1 MLSCIMVG
9 DSIAVGVGQAR
20 PECETIAQVGISSSR
35 YIATLLPAG
44 QTEAGTAVISL
55 GVNDD
60 ASLDTIGNLR
70 EVRSRIISQ
79 NVIWLLPA
87 LKDNVRA
94 MIRTVAAENGDRT
107 LDTRP
112 QAGRDHLHPTGAG
125 YEIIASEVMAPP
137 DEEVAAFEPR
147 VRPVAPRRV
156 RPAHAATHTQGHAI
170 PNARTPVVAHGRTPV
185 VAHGRTP
192 VVAHGRTPILTHPR
206 ARAFVHSNNQLHAR
220 GKPPQH
226 RLTAYGLPHRQLV
239 ACTTSD
245 RTCLSKARPGRI

>member
-44 QTEAGTAVISL
+44 QTEAATAVISL

-70 EVRSRIISQ
+70 EVRSRIVSP

-87 LKDNVRA
+87 LKENVRA

-112 QAGRDHLHPTGAG
+112 QAGRDHLHPNGAG
-125 YEIIASEVMAPP
+125 YEIIAAKAMGPAE
-137 DEEVAAFEPR
+137 EEVAAYETR
-147 VRPVAPRRV
+147 VRSVPRHPLAPRRRV
-156 RPAHAATHTQGHAI
+156 RPTHAAGHA
-170 PNARTPVVAHGRTPV
+170 PTNAQTHAASRVRAPMVAHVRP
-185 VAHGRTP
+185 ASMQ
-192 VVAHGRTPILTHPR
+192 HPS
-206 ARAFVHSNNQLHAR
+206 APASLHAPNQLHAR
-220 GKPPQH
+220 STVPMH
-226 RLTAYGLPHRQLV
+226 RLTAQALPHRQLV
-239 ACTTSD
+239 ACTST
-245 RTCLSKARPGRI
+245 RQACLAQSSPGRI